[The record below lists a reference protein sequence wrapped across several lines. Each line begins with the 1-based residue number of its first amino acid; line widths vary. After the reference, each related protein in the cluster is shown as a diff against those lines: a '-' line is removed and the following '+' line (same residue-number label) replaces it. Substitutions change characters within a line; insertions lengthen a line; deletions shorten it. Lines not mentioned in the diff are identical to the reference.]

1 MMELENLRKRID
13 AIDDQLIEL
22 FKARMEAAAQI
33 GQYKKQNG
41 LPVFIPQREQ
51 EKLEDVA
58 QKSGD
63 EMADYIRSL
72 YRTLFQL
79 SRDYQDSMKE

>member
-1 MMELENLRKRID
+1 MMELENLRKQID

-22 FKARMEAAAQI
+22 FKARMEVAAQI

-41 LPVFIPQREQ
+41 LPVFVPQREQ

-58 QKSGD
+58 QKAGQ
-63 EMADYIRSL
+63 EMADYVRSL
-72 YRTLFQL
+72 YQTLFQL
-79 SRDYQDSMKE
+79 SRDYQQSMKE